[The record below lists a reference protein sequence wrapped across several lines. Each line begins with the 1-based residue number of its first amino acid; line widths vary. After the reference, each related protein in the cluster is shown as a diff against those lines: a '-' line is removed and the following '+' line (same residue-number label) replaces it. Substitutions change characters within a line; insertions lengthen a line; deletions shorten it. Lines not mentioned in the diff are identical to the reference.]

1 MQKTITQIL
10 NNKITVAAIIAVTI
24 MLCNSY
30 TMAQADKKAQ
40 ADKEVKAFEFLTK
53 SKDPATSKSLEFK
66 NGAVVS
72 AHPAATAVGVEIL
85 KRGGNAV
92 DATVAVK
99 FALAVVYPNAGNLGG
114 GGFLIYRSAKGEINS
129 MDFRE
134 KAPAA
139 ATKDM
144 YLDAAGE
151 PISDKSKEGHLAAGV
166 PGTVAGMVELHNKY
180 GKMPWAELVE
190 PALQLAKHGFKL
202 TKQQAGELN
211 RLKTKFQAF
220 NPSGT
225 AFIKSEGD
233 WMEGE
238 LLIQEELANTIKL
251 IRDKGRAGFYEG
263 KVAKYIAK
271 EMKRG
276 GGIISKSDLKNYQ
289 AAWRKPIV
297 GEYRGYKVIT
307 MQPTSSGGIALVQLL
322 QSVAPYPIS
331 KWGHNADSTVQVMV
345 EAERR
350 VYADRAK
357 HLGDPDFWKVP
368 QQELLT
374 PAYNKSRMANMN
386 WNKATLSSDIQA
398 GEFAKKESEETTHF
412 SIVDKEGSA
421 VSLTTTINT
430 SYGNYVVVKGAG
442 FLLNNEMDDFSVKPG
457 VANYFG
463 LIGYEANAIAP
474 NKRMLSSMTPTIL
487 EKDGKL
493 AMVVGTPGGSTI
505 MTIVFQTILNVV
517 DFGMDMQE
525 AVNAQ
530 RFHHQWLPDR
540 VDVEPRAI
548 DIGSQRRLE
557 AKGYNFYKR
566 AAMGRVDA
574 ILVTKDGS
582 YQTGADPRGDDTAG
596 GW

>member
-1 MQKTITQIL
+1 MQKTITPML
-10 NNKITVAAIIAVTI
+10 NSVTKFGVLFAAT
-24 MLCNSY
+24 LFFNLDY
-30 TMAQADKKAQ
+30 TSAQVDKS
-40 ADKEVKAFEFLTK
+40 VKAFEFLSKNGPVSTK
-53 SKDPATSKSLEFK
+53 ALEFE

-72 AHPAATAVGVEIL
+72 AHPEATAVGVAIL
-85 KRGGNAV
+85 KKGGNAV

-114 GGFLIYRSAKGEINS
+114 GGFLIYRSAKGELSS

-134 KAPAA
+134 KAPALA
-139 ATKDM
+139 SKDM
-144 YLDAAGE
+144 FLDGNGD

-166 PGTVAGMVELHNKY
+166 PGTVAGMAELHKKY
-180 GKMPWAELVE
+180 GKLKWADVVE
-190 PALQLAKHGFKL
+190 PAFQLATKGFKL
-202 TKQQAGELN
+202 TKQQVNELN
-211 RLKTKFQAF
+211 RLKSKFQEF
-220 NPSGT
+220 NPLGMSLLKENGVW
-225 AFIKSEGD
+225 KDGD
-233 WMEGE
+233 F
-238 LLIQEELANTIKL
+238 LIQKELANTLRL
-251 IRDKGRAGFYEG
+251 IRDKGRSGFYEG
-263 KVAKYIAK
+263 EVANYIAE

-276 GGIISKSDLKNYQ
+276 GGLISKEDLKNYQ

-297 GEYRGYKVIT
+297 GNYRGYKVIT
-307 MQPTSSGGIALVQLL
+307 MPPTSSGGIALVQLL
-322 QSVAPYPIS
+322 ESVSAYPLK
-331 KWGHNADSTVQVMV
+331 KWGHNSDSTVQVMV

-368 QQELLT
+368 QKELLA

-386 WNKATLSSDIQA
+386 WDKATLSKDIQA
-398 GEFAKKESEETTHF
+398 GEFAKKESEQTTHF
-412 SIVDKEGSA
+412 SIVDKEGNA

-430 SYGNYVVVKGAG
+430 SYGNYVMVKGAG

-487 EKDGKL
+487 EKNGKL

-517 DFGMDMQE
+517 DFGMNMQQ

-540 VDVEPRAI
+540 VDIEPTAL
-548 DIGSQRRLE
+548 DSLTQKRLE
-557 AKGYNFYKR
+557 AKGYTFYNR

-574 ILVTKDGS
+574 ILVTKKGT

>member
-1 MQKTITQIL
+1 MQKTTIRSL
-10 NNKITVAAIIAVTI
+10 NKACKITCVFVAAV
-24 MLCNSY
+24 MFNSQNLS
-30 TMAQADKKAQ
+30 AQIDKN
-40 ADKEVKAFEFLTK
+40 VKAFEFLSK
-53 SKDPATSKSLEFK
+53 SKGPVNSKALEFK

-72 AHPAATAVGVEIL
+72 AHPEATAVGVEIL

-114 GGFLIYRSAKGEINS
+114 GGFLIYRSAKGEVNS

-134 KAPAA
+134 KAPAL

-144 YLDAAGE
+144 YLDGNGD

-166 PGTVAGMVELHNKY
+166 PGTVAGMVELHKKY
-180 GKMPWAELVE
+180 GKLKWSELVQ
-190 PALQLAKHGFKL
+190 PAYELALKGFKL

-211 RLKTKFQAF
+211 RLKEKFQEF
-220 NPSGT
+220 NPLGT
-225 AFIKSEGD
+225 ALIKENGNWIEGD
-233 WMEGE
+233 
-238 LLIQEELANTIKL
+238 LLIQKELANTMRL
-251 IRDKGRAGFYEG
+251 IRNKGRAGFYEG
-263 KVAKYIAK
+263 KVARYIAA

-276 GGIISKSDLKNYQ
+276 GGIISKTDLKNYH
-289 AAWRKPIV
+289 AAWRTPIV
-297 GEYRGYKVIT
+297 GNYRGYNVIT
-307 MQPTSSGGIALVQLL
+307 MPPTSSGGIALVQLL

-368 QQELLT
+368 QKELLT
-374 PAYNKSRMANMN
+374 PAYNISRMANLN

-412 SIVDKEGSA
+412 SIVDQEGNA
-421 VSLTTTINT
+421 ISLTTTINT

-517 DFGMDMQE
+517 DFGMDMQQ

-540 VDVEPRAI
+540 VDVEPFAL
-548 DIGSQRRLE
+548 DSLTQQRLG
-557 AKGYNFYKR
+557 AKGYTFYKKT
-566 AAMGRVDA
+566 AMGRVDA
-574 ILVTKDGS
+574 ILVKQDGT

>member
-1 MQKTITQIL
+1 MQKTIIQKLSNKFKGFAIFAIAITL
-10 NNKITVAAIIAVTI
+10 NFNVA
-24 MLCNSY
+24 
-30 TMAQADKKAQ
+30 KAQ
-40 ADKEVKAFEFLTK
+40 VEKEKDVKAFEFLAK
-53 SKDPATSKSLEFK
+53 ASAKDFDRKAQEFK

-72 AHPAATAVGVEIL
+72 AHPEATAVGVEIL
-85 KRGGNAV
+85 KKGGNAV

-99 FALAVVYPNAGNLGG
+99 FALAVVYPNAGNIGG
-114 GGFLIYRSAKGEINS
+114 GGFLIYRSAKGQLNS

-134 KAPAA
+134 KAPAL

-144 YLDAAGE
+144 YLDVNGD
-151 PISDKSKEGHLAAGV
+151 PISEKSKEGHLAAGV
-166 PGTVAGMVELHNKY
+166 PGTVSGMVELHKKY
-180 GKMPWAELVE
+180 GKLKWAELVE
-190 PALQLAKHGFKL
+190 PAYQLAAKGFKL
-202 TKQQAGELN
+202 TKQQVNELN
-211 RLKTKFQAF
+211 RLKSKFQQF
-220 NPSGT
+220 NPLGT
-225 AFIKSEGD
+225 ALIKAEGQWEAGD
-233 WMEGE
+233 
-238 LLIQEELANTIKL
+238 LLVQTELANTMRL

-263 KVAKYIAK
+263 EVANYIAE

-276 GGIISKSDLKNYQ
+276 GGLISKEDLKNYH
-289 AAWRKPIV
+289 AAWRKPIL
-297 GEYRGYKVIT
+297 GNYKGYKVIT
-307 MQPTSSGGIALVQLL
+307 MPPTSSGGIALVQML
-322 QSVAPYPIS
+322 QSVSNYPLS
-331 KWGHNADSTVQVMV
+331 KWGFNADSTVQAMV

-368 QQELLT
+368 QKQLLE
-374 PAYNKSRMANMN
+374 PAYNKSRMANLN
-386 WNKATLSSDIQA
+386 WDKATPSSEIQA

-412 SIVDKEGSA
+412 SVVDKEGNA

-505 MTIVFQTILNVV
+505 MTSVFQTILNVV
-517 DFGMDMQE
+517 DFGMDMQQ
-525 AVNAQ
+525 AVNA
-530 RFHHQWLPDR
+530 RKFHHQWLPDR
-540 VDVEPRAI
+540 VDIEPNALTPEV
-548 DIGSQRRLE
+548 QQKLE
-557 AKGYNFYKR
+557 AKGYTFFKR
-566 AAMGRVDA
+566 NGIGRVDA
-574 ILVTKDGS
+574 ILVTKQGT

>member
-1 MQKTITQIL
+1 MQKTTIL
-10 NNKITVAAIIAVTI
+10 KLNKVVAVGSIFATALFFNLDFV
-24 MLCNSY
+24 S
-30 TMAQADKKAQ
+30 AQDKN
-40 ADKEVKAFEFLTK
+40 VKAFEFLSKNGPISTK
-53 SKDPATSKSLEFK
+53 ALEFK

-72 AHPAATAVGVEIL
+72 AHPEATAVGVAIL
-85 KRGGNAV
+85 KKGGNAV

-114 GGFLIYRSAKGEINS
+114 GGFLIYRSAKGDLSS

-134 KAPAA
+134 KAPALA
-139 ATKDM
+139 SKDM
-144 YLDAAGE
+144 FLDVNGDA
-151 PISDKSKEGHLAAGV
+151 ISDKSKEGHLAAGV
-166 PGTVAGMVELHNKY
+166 PGTVAGMTELHKKY
-180 GKMPWAELVE
+180 GKLKWADVVE
-190 PALQLAKHGFKL
+190 PAFQLATKGFKI
-202 TKQQAGELN
+202 TKQQVNELN
-211 RLKTKFQAF
+211 RLKSKFQEF
-220 NPSGT
+220 NPLGMSL
-225 AFIKSEGD
+225 IKEDGVWKDGD
-233 WMEGE
+233 
-238 LLIQEELANTIKL
+238 LLVQKELANTLRL

-263 KVAKYIAK
+263 EVANYIAE

-276 GGIISKSDLKNYQ
+276 GGLISKEDLKNYQ

-297 GEYRGYKVIT
+297 GNYRGYKVIT
-307 MQPTSSGGIALVQLL
+307 MPPTSSGGIALVQML
-322 QSVAPYPIS
+322 QSVSSYPLK
-331 KWGHNADSTVQVMV
+331 KWGHNTDSTVQVMV
-345 EAERR
+345 EAQRR

-368 QQELLT
+368 QKELLT
-374 PAYNKSRMANMN
+374 PAYNKGRMANMN

-412 SIVDKEGSA
+412 SIVDKEGNA

-430 SYGNYVVVKGAG
+430 SYGNYVMVKGAG

-517 DFGMDMQE
+517 DFGMNMQQ
-525 AVNAQ
+525 AVNAHK
-530 RFHHQWLPDR
+530 FHHQWLPDR
-540 VDVEPRAI
+540 VDIEPMAL
-548 DIGSQRRLE
+548 DKETQKRLE
-557 AKGYNFYKR
+557 EKGYTFYNR

-574 ILVTKDGS
+574 ILVTKKGA

>member
-1 MQKTITQIL
+1 MQKTISQKLSSKFKVKTLFAAALIL
-10 NNKITVAAIIAVTI
+10 NF
-24 MLCNSY
+24 SY
-30 TMAQADKKAQ
+30 ANAQVE
-40 ADKEVKAFEFLTK
+40 KEKDVKAFEFLAK
-53 SKDPATSKSLEFK
+53 ANKGFDRKAQEFK

-72 AHPAATAVGVEIL
+72 AHPEATAVGVEIL
-85 KRGGNAV
+85 KKGGNAV

-99 FALAVVYPNAGNLGG
+99 FALAVVYPNAGNIGG
-114 GGFLIYRSAKGEINS
+114 GGFLIYRSAKGETAS

-134 KAPAA
+134 KAPALA
-139 ATKDM
+139 HKDM
-144 YLDAAGE
+144 YLDGNGD
-151 PISDKSKEGHLAAGV
+151 PISEKSKEGHLAAGV
-166 PGTVAGMVELHNKY
+166 PGTVSGMVELHKKY
-180 GKMPWAELVE
+180 GKLKWAELVE
-190 PALQLAKHGFKL
+190 PAYQLALKGFKL
-202 TKQQAGELN
+202 TKQQVNELN
-211 RLKTKFQAF
+211 RLKSKFEQF
-220 NPSGT
+220 NPLGT
-225 AFIKSEGD
+225 ALLKAEGKWEEGD
-233 WMEGE
+233 
-238 LLIQEELANTIKL
+238 LLVQTELANTMRL

-263 KVAKYIAK
+263 EVANYIAE

-276 GGIISKSDLKNYQ
+276 GGLISKEDLKNYH

-297 GEYRGYKVIT
+297 GNYKGYKVIT
-307 MQPTSSGGIALVQLL
+307 MPPTSSGGIALVQML
-322 QSVAPYPIS
+322 QSVSTFPLT
-331 KWGHNADSTVQVMV
+331 KWGFNADSTVQVMV

-368 QQELLT
+368 QKELLE
-374 PAYNKSRMANMN
+374 PAYNNSRMTNLT
-386 WNKATLSSDIQA
+386 WDKATPSSEIQA

-412 SIVDKEGSA
+412 SIVDKAGNA

-493 AMVVGTPGGSTI
+493 SMVVGTPGGSTI
-505 MTIVFQTILNVV
+505 MTSVFQTILNVV

-525 AVNAQ
+525 AVNAKK
-530 RFHHQWLPDR
+530 FHHQWLPDR
-540 VDVEPRAI
+540 VDIEPDALKPEV
-548 DIGSQRRLE
+548 QQKLE
-557 AKGYNFYKR
+557 AKGYTFYKR
-566 AAMGRVDA
+566 NSIGRVDA
-574 ILVTKDGS
+574 ILVTKKGT